1 MPHQFPICPDRIR
14 SSPEQ
19 FSWVDH
25 RLVRDRH
32 IELLSHDA
40 AALYLFLITVAD
52 CQGLSYYADASLCER
67 LAMDAA
73 ALVSARACLL
83 KSRLVA
89 YKRPLYQVLALDGRA
104 SQQIRTSGESA
115 ARTDIGSL
123 AIDKILAKL
132 AGGAP

>member
-1 MPHQFPICPDRIR
+1 MTHKFPICPDRIR
-14 SSPEQ
+14 SIPEQ

-32 IELLSHDA
+32 IELISHEA

-52 CQGLSYYADASLCER
+52 CQGLSYYAEASLCER
-67 LAMDAA
+67 LVMDAA
-73 ALVSARACLL
+73 TLVSARACLL
-83 KSRLVA
+83 NSRLVA
-89 YKRPLYQVLALDGRA
+89 YKRPLYQVLALDGA
-104 SQQIRTSGESA
+104 LQHLCAFGESA
-115 ARTDIGSL
+115 ARTDIGTL